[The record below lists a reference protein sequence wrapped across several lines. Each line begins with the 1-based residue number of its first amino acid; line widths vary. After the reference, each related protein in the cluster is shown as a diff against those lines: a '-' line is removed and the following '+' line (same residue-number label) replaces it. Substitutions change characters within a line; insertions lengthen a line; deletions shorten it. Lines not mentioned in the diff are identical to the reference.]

1 MEDFNRRWDNLTDEE
16 LVAIEEGAKATC
28 EEDSQMKNTKHVNGI
43 RGLDKIKQMLGEK
56 NEQQEGENN

>member
-1 MEDFNRRWDNLTDEE
+1 
-16 LVAIEEGAKATC
+16 
-28 EEDSQMKNTKHVNGI
+28 MKNTNHMNGI